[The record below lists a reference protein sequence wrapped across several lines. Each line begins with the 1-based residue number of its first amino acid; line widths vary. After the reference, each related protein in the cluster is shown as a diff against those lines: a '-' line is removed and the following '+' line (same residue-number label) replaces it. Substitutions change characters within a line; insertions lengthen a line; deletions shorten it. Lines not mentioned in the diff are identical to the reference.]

1 MQIITIAW
9 IKTNTYYN
17 NILIFFFKCGVNLDI
32 SQILAELWNKRS
44 IFIE

>member
-9 IKTNTYYN
+9 IKTNTYYIN
-17 NILIFFFKCGVNLDI
+17 LFFLKSGVNLDI